1 MHGDLQRRV
10 NAILTVFRSDGGKV
24 PEGYTVDGEN
34 KLDTVN
40 GDLSWWLLRNPH
52 ILEIHGLYM
61 EHPVATV
68 VRVWKKAKEQ
78 GREPILCC
86 HLQSTAPDLH
96 ARIYFPDNDAV
107 TEWKEFQAAGYVAGI
122 SYEAWLG
129 VQPKQKQRP
138 KVIAPAPSVADTPY
152 KF

>member
-10 NAILTVFRSDGGKV
+10 NAILTAFRSDGGEV
-24 PEGYTVDGEN
+24 FEGYTADGEN

-40 GDLSWWLLRNPH
+40 GALSWWLLRNPH

-78 GREPILCC
+78 GNQPTPYC
-86 HLQSTAPDLH
+86 HLQSMAPDLH
-96 ARIYFPDNDAV
+96 VRIYFPDDAAV
-107 TEWKEFQAAGYVAGI
+107 TEWEEFQASGHLAGI
-122 SYEAWLG
+122 SYESWLG

-138 KVIAPAPSVADTPY
+138 KVAVPAPSVADTPY